1 MQTYENRHICVTLH
15 KAKVQV
21 DQGPPHKTNYTESY
35 RRKTLKHM
43 GIGENFLNR
52 TPSAYAL
59 RSTVPP
65 LKGCAG
71 LFVLHVSVG
80 YSKSSVDNVQ
90 LIAPGIF
97 AVHTSLPKESLKGTN
112 NYHHYRCR
120 KREKIQYYGALN
132 VYKTWKEA
140 NTFL

>member
-1 MQTYENRHICVTLH
+1 MQIDPLLSPCTKLKSNRIKDLHI
-15 KAKVQV
+15 K
-21 DQGPPHKTNYTESY
+21 PE
-35 RRKTLKHM
+35 TLKLIEEKVGKSLEHM

-97 AVHTSLPKESLKGTN
+97 AVHTSLPKESLKGPN
-112 NYHHYRCR
+112 NYRHYRCR
-120 KREKIQYYGALN
+120 KRENIQVL
-132 VYKTWKEA
+132 WSFEC
-140 NTFL
+140 L

>member
-1 MQTYENRHICVTLH
+1 M
-15 KAKVQV
+15 
-21 DQGPPHKTNYTESY
+21 DQGPSHKTRYTELIGEKVWKSF
-35 RRKTLKHM
+35 KHM

-112 NYHHYRCR
+112 NYRHYRCR
-120 KREKIQYYGALN
+120 KREKIQVL
-132 VYKTWKEA
+132 WSFEC
-140 NTFL
+140 L

>member
-1 MQTYENRHICVTLH
+1 M
-15 KAKVQV
+15 
-21 DQGPPHKTNYTESY
+21 D
-35 RRKTLKHM
+35 TLKL
-43 GIGENFLNR
+43 IEEKVGEEPSCTWAWEIFLNR
-52 TPSAYAL
+52 TPMAYAL

-112 NYHHYRCR
+112 NYRHYRCR
-120 KREKIQYYGALN
+120 KREKIQVL
-132 VYKTWKEA
+132 WSFEC
-140 NTFL
+140 L